1 MTNDA
6 LFDVTESGHSKVPIV
21 NARGEID
28 VSTSPELHDVLAG
41 VISRRPELV
50 IVNLSEV
57 TFIDSTGLGVLVG
70 TARDLRAK
78 GGELRLVA
86 TQPHIIKLLEL
97 TGLDEMF
104 DVLPDTKA
112 AVTR

>member
-1 MTNDA
+1 MPA
-6 LFDVTESGHSKVPIV
+6 AV
-21 NARGEID
+21 NY
-28 VSTSPELHDVLAG
+28 LAAVV
-41 VISRRPELV
+41 VIISLGG
-50 IVNLSEV
+50 
-57 TFIDSTGLGVLVG
+57 GLNSQRT